1 MSLDKETVR
10 KIAFLARIDVPD
22 DQLAPLAGE
31 LSGILGW
38 IEQLRAVDTDDVEPM
53 TSVAAMTLP
62 WRDDRVTE
70 GDDTARVTAN
80 APDSQDGFYRVPK
93 VVE

>member
-22 DQLAPLAGE
+22 AQLEPLAGE

-38 IEQLRAVDTDDVEPM
+38 IEQLRAVDTSDVEPM

-62 WRDDRVTE
+62 WRDDVVTE

-80 APDSQDGFYRVPK
+80 APDGQDGFYLVPK

>member
-22 DQLAPLAGE
+22 DQLDPLAGE

-38 IEQLRAVDTDDVEPM
+38 IEQLRVVDTSTVEPM

-62 WRDDRVTE
+62 WRDDGVTD
-70 GDDTARVTAN
+70 GDDPARVTAN

>member
-10 KIAFLARIDVPD
+10 KIAYLARIAVPD
-22 DQLAPLAGE
+22 DELEPLAGE

-38 IEQLRAVDTDDVEPM
+38 IEQLRAVDTTDVDPM

-62 WRDDRVTE
+62 WRDDVVTD
-70 GDDTARVTAN
+70 GNDTARVTAN
-80 APDSQDGFYRVPK
+80 APDSQDGFYLVPK

>member
-31 LSGILGW
+31 LSGILDW
-38 IEQLRAVDTDDVEPM
+38 IEQLRAVDTSDIEPM

-62 WRDDRVTE
+62 WRDDVVTE
-70 GDDTARVTAN
+70 GEEAARVTAN
-80 APDSQDGFYRVPK
+80 APDSRDGFYLVPK

>member
-22 DQLAPLAGE
+22 DQLDPLASE
-31 LSGILGW
+31 LSGILDW
-38 IEQLRAVDTDDVEPM
+38 IEQLREVDTSEVQPM
-53 TSVAAMTLP
+53 TSVAEMTLP
-62 WRDDRVTE
+62 WRDDAVTDGGYPE
-70 GDDTARVTAN
+70 RVTAN
-80 APDSQDGFYRVPK
+80 APDSQDGFYLVPK